1 MATSKISQF
10 QIGPVKKPY
19 LYHLISIIFHSY
31 IMLYPYLKG
40 LLNPPSVVL
49 LFFYHSFTIVSRR
62 LDAFVPG
69 AMSWKG
75 LNAEPRR
82 DFLADHKTIY
92 LQIFTNI
99 HFYISISI
107 HIYIYTY
114 TYIHI
119 HIYIYIYIYTYRY
132 IHIYIH
138 I

>member
-1 MATSKISQF
+1 
-10 QIGPVKKPY
+10 
-19 LYHLISIIFHSY
+19 
-31 IMLYPYLKG
+31 MLYPYLKG

-49 LFFYHSFTIVSRR
+49 LFFYHSFTIVSLR

-99 HFYISISI
+99 HF
-107 HIYIYTY
+107 
-114 TYIHI
+114 
-119 HIYIYIYIYTYRY
+119 
-132 IHIYIH
+132 
-138 I
+138 